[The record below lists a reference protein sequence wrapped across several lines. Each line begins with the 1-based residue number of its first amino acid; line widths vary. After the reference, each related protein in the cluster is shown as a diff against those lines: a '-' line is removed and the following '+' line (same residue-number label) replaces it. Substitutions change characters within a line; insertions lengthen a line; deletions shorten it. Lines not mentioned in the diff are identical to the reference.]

1 MIGKIKKGS
10 GFKGCVNYVL
20 GKEQAVLLHAD
31 GVLTE
36 SRSDIIRSFCMQTGM
51 NPDLKKP
58 VGHIAL
64 SYSAVD
70 APKLT
75 DGKMIQLAQEYMRDA
90 ANNRPFLPFDEYS
103 LSIQEK
109 EVFLMDKK
117 QTITTERK
125 IGKITYLVQ
134 ALPSEKATD
143 TIHKKIE
150 KLIVK
155 DLQKKPGNPGFL
167 ASE

>member
-1 MIGKIKKGS
+1 MD
-10 GFKGCVNYVL
+10 NN
-20 GKEQAVLLHAD
+20 KE
-31 GVLTE
+31 
-36 SRSDIIRSFCMQTGM
+36 IIT
-51 NPDLKKP
+51 K
-58 VGHIAL
+58 
-64 SYSAVD
+64 
-70 APKLT
+70 
-75 DGKMIQLAQEYMRDA
+75 
-90 ANNRPFLPFDEYS
+90 
-103 LSIQEK
+103 
-109 EVFLMDKK
+109 
-117 QTITTERK
+117 RK

>member
-1 MIGKIKKGS
+1 MMSLRKMCQPI
-10 GFKGCVNYVL
+10 
-20 GKEQAVLLHAD
+20 
-31 GVLTE
+31 LTT
-36 SRSDIIRSFCMQTGM
+36 S
-51 NPDLKKP
+51 
-58 VGHIAL
+58 
-64 SYSAVD
+64 
-70 APKLT
+70 
-75 DGKMIQLAQEYMRDA
+75 
-90 ANNRPFLPFDEYS
+90 
-103 LSIQEK
+103 
-109 EVFLMDKK
+109 MDKK

>member
-1 MIGKIKKGS
+1 
-10 GFKGCVNYVL
+10 
-20 GKEQAVLLHAD
+20 
-31 GVLTE
+31 
-36 SRSDIIRSFCMQTGM
+36 
-51 NPDLKKP
+51 
-58 VGHIAL
+58 
-64 SYSAVD
+64 
-70 APKLT
+70 
-75 DGKMIQLAQEYMRDA
+75 
-90 ANNRPFLPFDEYS
+90 
-103 LSIQEK
+103 
-109 EVFLMDKK
+109 MDKK

-167 ASE
+167 CVPGMA

>member
-1 MIGKIKKGS
+1 MTAFPHRGKAERELPRRKTGLAACGRRHTRRHNDTPALNTLK
-10 GFKGCVNYVL
+10 VL
-20 GKEQAVLLHAD
+20 RGAPISMGRGE
-31 GVLTE
+31 T
-36 SRSDIIRSFCMQTGM
+36 
-51 NPDLKKP
+51 P
-58 VGHIAL
+58 VRL
-64 SYSAVD
+64 
-70 APKLT
+70 
-75 DGKMIQLAQEYMRDA
+75 QL
-90 ANNRPFLPFDEYS
+90 NNRPFLPFDEYS

>member
-1 MIGKIKKGS
+1 
-10 GFKGCVNYVL
+10 
-20 GKEQAVLLHAD
+20 
-31 GVLTE
+31 
-36 SRSDIIRSFCMQTGM
+36 
-51 NPDLKKP
+51 
-58 VGHIAL
+58 
-64 SYSAVD
+64 
-70 APKLT
+70 
-75 DGKMIQLAQEYMRDA
+75 
-90 ANNRPFLPFDEYS
+90 
-103 LSIQEK
+103 
-109 EVFLMDKK
+109 MDKK

-167 ASE
+167 APVGEKSSENYRAVKQV

>member
-1 MIGKIKKGS
+1 
-10 GFKGCVNYVL
+10 
-20 GKEQAVLLHAD
+20 
-31 GVLTE
+31 
-36 SRSDIIRSFCMQTGM
+36 
-51 NPDLKKP
+51 
-58 VGHIAL
+58 
-64 SYSAVD
+64 
-70 APKLT
+70 
-75 DGKMIQLAQEYMRDA
+75 
-90 ANNRPFLPFDEYS
+90 
-103 LSIQEK
+103 
-109 EVFLMDKK
+109 MDKK

-167 ASE
+167 ASSSALGGGIWYNDSNTLYLFIRLSERRTNVTVE

>member
-1 MIGKIKKGS
+1 MDTPALNALKALRGAPISMGRGETP
-10 GFKGCVNYVL
+10 VR
-20 GKEQAVLLHAD
+20 LL
-31 GVLTE
+31 LTAA
-36 SRSDIIRSFCMQTGM
+36 RFCLF
-51 NPDLKKP
+51 N
-58 VGHIAL
+58 
-64 SYSAVD
+64 
-70 APKLT
+70 
-75 DGKMIQLAQEYMRDA
+75 
-90 ANNRPFLPFDEYS
+90 EYS

-109 EVFLMDKK
+109 EVFLLDKK
-117 QTITTERK
+117 QTVTTERK

-155 DLQKKPGNPGFL
+155 DLQEKPVKSGFF

>member
-1 MIGKIKKGS
+1 
-10 GFKGCVNYVL
+10 
-20 GKEQAVLLHAD
+20 
-31 GVLTE
+31 
-36 SRSDIIRSFCMQTGM
+36 
-51 NPDLKKP
+51 
-58 VGHIAL
+58 
-64 SYSAVD
+64 
-70 APKLT
+70 
-75 DGKMIQLAQEYMRDA
+75 
-90 ANNRPFLPFDEYS
+90 
-103 LSIQEK
+103 
-109 EVFLMDKK
+109 MDKK

-167 ASE
+167 AASVKFYSENKVEDTPL

>member
-1 MIGKIKKGS
+1 
-10 GFKGCVNYVL
+10 
-20 GKEQAVLLHAD
+20 
-31 GVLTE
+31 
-36 SRSDIIRSFCMQTGM
+36 
-51 NPDLKKP
+51 
-58 VGHIAL
+58 
-64 SYSAVD
+64 
-70 APKLT
+70 
-75 DGKMIQLAQEYMRDA
+75 
-90 ANNRPFLPFDEYS
+90 
-103 LSIQEK
+103 
-109 EVFLMDKK
+109 MDKK

-134 ALPSEKATD
+134 KATD